1 MACAAHKTK
10 IKKKINYE
18 TSVVTQE
25 FLKLLNSTIKTDVK
39 DGRE

>member
-10 IKKKINYE
+10 IKNINYE

>member
-10 IKKKINYE
+10 MKKKTYE
-18 TSVVTQE
+18 TFVVTQE
-25 FLKLLNSTIKTDVK
+25 FLKLLNSTIKTYVK